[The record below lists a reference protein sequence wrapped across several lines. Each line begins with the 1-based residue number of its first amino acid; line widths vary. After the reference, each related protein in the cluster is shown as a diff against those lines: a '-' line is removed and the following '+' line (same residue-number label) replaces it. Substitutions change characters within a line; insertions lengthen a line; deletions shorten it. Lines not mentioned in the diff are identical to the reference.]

1 MKLYKREIYLSKLR
15 GFYDA
20 TDIIK
25 VITGV
30 RRAGKSSIIQLVI
43 DELKGNGID
52 DNNIIMI
59 NLEKRGYKNIRTTEA
74 LESRIDELSQ
84 IADRSKIKYLF
95 IDEIQYVPG
104 FEEVV
109 NSYRAE
115 GDWSIFITGSNS
127 YLLSSEIGTRLTG
140 RYVSL
145 EVYTLNYQEYESMK
159 EFYGKPINP
168 NPLVELD
175 SYIRE
180 GGFPRPVLFDDYA
193 DKQLYTQSIV
203 NEIFE
208 KDIKTR
214 AKIKNANVFN
224 SVTDFIIG
232 NFGST
237 FSINSLELE
246 LRKTGNTISRA
257 TLARYVSLLLDA
269 KIIYECERFDT
280 KSKKVL
286 SGEKKYYLSDTSFY
300 YSRNTDNKVNY
311 GPALENM
318 VFIYAK
324 SKNYSVSV
332 GKIGSFEC
340 DFIVRSPSS
349 GFAYIQVCY
358 SILSSKDTENREY
371 RPLEKIKDNWPKY
384 IATADYSLQKRNGIQ
399 HINILDFIK
408 QDKYFC

>member
-399 HINILDFIK
+399 HINIVDFIK
-408 QDKYFC
+408 HDKDFC